1 MRKLLLVGLLAA
13 LVTPALAR
21 AQSDFDGT
29 WRIDLSKSVMPA
41 KADVFLLQNG
51 TYQCKS
57 CVPIVNIKA
66 DGQDQS
72 IAGNPYY
79 NAISIKIVNDQ
90 IIEETQKKNGKIVA
104 TSKTTVSPD
113 GNSAIFEFTDKQS
126 H

>member
-1 MRKLLLVGLLAA
+1 MQ
-13 LVTPALAR
+13 T
-21 AQSDFDGT
+21 
-29 WRIDLSKSVMPA
+29 
-41 KADVFLLQNG
+41 KAEVYLLQNG
-51 TYQCKS
+51 IYQCKS

-126 H
+126 Y

>member
-13 LVTPALAR
+13 LVTPVLAR

-79 NAISIKIVNDQ
+79 DAIGIKIVNEKPQD
-90 IIEETQKKNGKIVA
+90 
-104 TSKTTVSPD
+104 TS
-113 GNSAIFEFTDKQS
+113 
-126 H
+126 